1 MRAFQLTVLSLLLCA
16 AAAGIWYFYRPE
28 PPVQIVLITDEQ
40 GEYRL
45 LSQGLQASLQRG
57 LQNWQREYHI
67 QLLPY
72 ASDLKKLAQH
82 FPPSEKIDL
91 VMGCVDSPCAR
102 QVLALLEKSS
112 VPFFFTG
119 NSEGLLQHTN
129 LWHLGAVSNQAIF
142 PALARA
148 LQTHAGGIYF
158 VGQESVQSRMQAAL
172 LSEYAQLHKATW
184 QGEVFVRAD
193 SDWQT
198 LRADLQM
205 QQPAILINAQCGF
218 AGLALY
224 EKIPRSKALIIN
236 TCLNEYE
243 AALLAEHASGD
254 WFLSVYQPGMDGFSQ
269 QEKMVSLAVGLL
281 EPLQKK
287 AFKASYLF
295 IQLRNQNLLQ
305 GNDMSVVDNDN
316 QHIWHDLYIYSI
328 DTTGKLQTLYAQT
341 FSQRP
346 ELVPSQRS
354 PSQWELDALIY
365 WRNRG
370 GKWRE

>member
-57 LQNWQREYHI
+57 LQNWRREYHI

-72 ASDLKKLAQH
+72 ASDLKALAQH
-82 FPPSEKIDL
+82 FPPPAKIDL
-91 VMGCVDSPCAR
+91 VIGCVDSPCAR
-102 QVLALLEKSS
+102 QVLGLLENTP

-119 NSEGLLQHTN
+119 NSEGLLQHPR
-129 LWHLGAVSNQAIF
+129 LWHLGAISNQSIF
-142 PALARA
+142 PALAMA
-148 LQTHAGGIYF
+148 LQTHTGGIYF

-198 LRADLQM
+198 LRGDLQK
-205 QQPAILINAQCGF
+205 QQPAILINAQCGL
-218 AGLALY
+218 AGMALY

-254 WFLSVYQPGMDGFSQ
+254 WFLSVYQPGVDGFSQ

-287 AFKASYLF
+287 TFKASYLS
-295 IQLRNQNLLQ
+295 IQLRNQNFLQ

-316 QHIWHDLYIYSI
+316 QHIWHDLYIYSM
-328 DTTGKLQTLYAQT
+328 DTTGKLKTLYAQT